1 MRHLGNIFEFAD
13 AAIFLI
19 HKMAFGNWFACI
31 NISVTY
37 WAYVKISL

>member
-19 HKMAFGNWFACI
+19 HKMAFGN
-31 NISVTY
+31 
-37 WAYVKISL
+37 